1 MFNVLEAGADA
12 TQSVSFLEKGKEVL
26 EAMLSYGTSFAKW
39 MMDTE
44 PVNYFVAVAFILIA
58 IGLVLRIVRH

>member
-1 MFNVLEAGADA
+1 MFNVLEVPADV
-12 TQSVSFLEKGKEVL
+12 TQSVSFLDKGKEVL

-39 MMDTE
+39 MMNTE

>member
-1 MFNVLEAGADA
+1 MFNVLDAAADA

-39 MMDTE
+39 MMNTE